1 MAPIILAGYVIS
13 VLSGV
18 VHLGTDVLG
27 FDMTLRQDRAEL
39 STLVVPAGPLPP
51 LAAAPPTLPL
61 CPKMTAT
68 MDDSAL
74 NVISLMNARGA
85 CRHGTQ

>member
-1 MAPIILAGYVIS
+1 MAPIVLAGYVIA

-27 FDMTLRQDRAEL
+27 FDMTLRQDRTQRA
-39 STLVVPAGPLPP
+39 AP
-51 LAAAPPTLPL
+51 LAAPA

-68 MDDSAL
+68 MNDDAL
-74 NVISLMNARGA
+74 NVISLMNARGS
-85 CRHGTQ
+85 CRHEAPR